1 MATANILVDGIPQQ
15 VQVPD
20 GLSKGG
26 VQDWLMQQG
35 ATPEMVGLPPNQAAE
50 TGGFFNEMM
59 IGTGETLTDLMGE
72 NLRDLFGLENDIRA
86 PDSFAADLGRA
97 VPAVGAAVAL
107 PFAAP
112 ALAAGLPAVAAQ
124 AGVAGLFGA
133 AREKAKAER
142 TGQDFSLGAVGV
154 DAALAGATQGAAGLI
169 GRFLSG
175 RSALAQASKSNQA
188 LGLPADT
195 SNLGRS
201 TAQTIRGSGGLAAAD
216 DVNRNAMNFD
226 TARALGFSDEVAAT
240 IDEFDETVFGQAR
253 RAIEATYDAAAPTGP
268 VDVSGL
274 KPILADLAERGLP
287 DGDLTSIIKMIGKR
301 TSIEANEWQGIQRA
315 LRGVSTRTGRNPV
328 FGGLKSTVDEGVTA
342 LDEAAA
348 AAGGDKALLRDAN
361 TRFKLLSTLEEIPA
375 VVDTGQ
381 IPATQLLR
389 KLSRE
394 NFKGIGSR
402 AVAETGKVADPSLR
416 RLVQTAKTVA
426 RFTRETA
433 GGSATAGRQFR
444 FGPASKLVR
453 TAVGAAAGGSAVGIP
468 GAAAGAAGA
477 LAAPGAIGRGL
488 FATGEGV
495 AGRFAGPAAAQIAP
509 QLVEDE
515 SEETR

>member
-1 MATANILVDGIPQQ
+1 MATATLNVQGVPQQ

-20 GLSKGG
+20 GLSRGG
-26 VQDWLMQQG
+26 VADWLMQQG
-35 ATPEMVGLPPNQAAE
+35 ATPEMVGLPPNTGPE
-50 TGGFFNEMM
+50 TGGFLNEML

-72 NLRDLFGLENDIRA
+72 NLRDLFGLRNDIRA
-86 PDSFAADLGRA
+86 PDTLAADLGRA

-112 ALAAGLPAVAAQ
+112 ALATGLPAVAAQ
-124 AGVAGLFGA
+124 GGIAGLFA
-133 AREKAKAER
+133 AGREKAKADR
-142 TGQDFSLGAVGV
+142 TGQDFNLGAVGV
-154 DAALAGATQGAAGLI
+154 DTALAAVTQGAAGI
-169 GRFLSG
+169 VGRFLSG
-175 RSALAQASKSNQA
+175 RSALAQAAKTNQPI
-188 LGLPADT
+188 GLPAGT

-201 TAQTIRGSGGLAAAD
+201 TAQTIRGSGGLSAAD
-216 DVNRNAMNFD
+216 DVNRNAINFD
-226 TARALGFSDEVAAT
+226 TAKALGFSDDVAAT

-253 RAIEATYDAAAPTGP
+253 RAIEATYDAAAPTSA
-268 VDVSGL
+268 VDVTKL

-287 DGDLTSIIKMIGKR
+287 DGDLANIVKMIGKR
-301 TSIEANEWQGIQRA
+301 TTIEANEWQGIQRA
-315 LRGVSTRTGRNPV
+315 LRGVATRTGRNPV
-328 FGGLKSTVDEGVTA
+328 FGGLKSTVDEGVAA

-348 AAGGDKALLRDAN
+348 AAGGNKQLLSEAN

-394 NFKGIGSR
+394 NFKGIGTR
-402 AVAETGKVADPSLR
+402 AVAETGKVADPALR
-416 RLVQTAKTVA
+416 QLVQTAKTIA

-453 TAVGAAAGGSAVGIP
+453 TVAGAAAGGTAAGIP
-468 GAAAGAAGA
+468 GAAAGAAA
-477 LAAPGAIGRGL
+477 SAAAPGIVGKGL
-488 FATGEGV
+488 FGSATTATE
-495 AGRFAGPAAAQIAP
+495 RFLGPAAAQTVP
-509 QLVEDE
+509 QIFRDE
-515 SEETR
+515 EEE